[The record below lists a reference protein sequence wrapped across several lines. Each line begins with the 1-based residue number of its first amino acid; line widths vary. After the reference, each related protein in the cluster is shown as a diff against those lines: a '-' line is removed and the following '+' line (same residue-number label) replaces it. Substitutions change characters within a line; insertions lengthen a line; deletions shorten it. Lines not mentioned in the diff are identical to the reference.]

1 MDPMDDIRQV
11 IANNIIELRKQKN
24 LTQAELAETLG
35 YTDKAI
41 SKWERAESIPDVI
54 MLKQI
59 ADLFGVSLNYLVEA
73 DHPKSNTELPRRA
86 KNNRLVISLLAAAAI
101 WFIATILFVYLK
113 LYGASHPWLVFLGA
127 VPICMIVL
135 LVFNSIWGRRML
147 NFIII
152 SVLVWSALAFAYLML
167 LPYNL
172 FLIFII
178 GIPIQVLIILWSQ
191 IKAK

>member
-1 MDPMDDIRQV
+1 MDWMEDLKQI
-11 IANNIIELRKQKN
+11 IANNIINLRKQKN
-24 LTQAELAETLG
+24 LTQADLAETLG

-73 DHPKSNTELPRRA
+73 EHAPSQEALPRRT
-86 KNNRLVISLLAAAAI
+86 KNNRLVIALLAAAAV
-101 WFIATILFVYLK
+101 WFIATVLFVYLK
-113 LYGASHPWLVFLGA
+113 LYGASHPWLVFMGA
-127 VPICMIVL
+127 VPVCMIVL
-135 LVFNSIWGRRML
+135 LVFNSIWGKKAHA
-147 NFIII
+147 FIII
-152 SVLVWSALAFAYLML
+152 SILVWSALAFAYLLL

-172 FLIFII
+172 FLIFVI

-191 IKAK
+191 IKTR

>member
-1 MDPMDDIRQV
+1 MDWMDDLKQI
-11 IANNIIELRKQKN
+11 IANNIIDLRKQRN
-24 LTQAELAETLG
+24 MTQAELAETLG

-73 DHPKSNTELPRRA
+73 EHALSQEALPRRT
-86 KNNRLVISLLAAAAI
+86 KNNRLVIALLAAAAV
-101 WFIATILFVYLK
+101 WFIATVLFVYLK
-113 LYGASHPWLVFLGA
+113 LYGASHPWLVFMGA
-127 VPICMIVL
+127 VPVCMIVL
-135 LVFNSIWGRRML
+135 LVFNSIWGKKAHA
-147 NFIII
+147 FIII
-152 SVLVWSALAFAYLML
+152 SILVWSALAFAYLLL

-172 FLIFII
+172 FLIFVI

-191 IKAK
+191 IKTR

>member
-1 MDPMDDIRQV
+1 MDDIRQV

-73 DHPKSNTELPRRA
+73 DHPKSNTELPRRT
-86 KNNRLVISLLAAAAI
+86 KNNRLVISLLAAAAV

>member
-1 MDPMDDIRQV
+1 MVDDLKQI
-11 IANNIIELRKQKN
+11 IANNIIELRKDMD
-24 LTQAELAETLG
+24 LTQAELADKLG

-54 MLKQI
+54 ILKQL
-59 ADLFGVSLNYLVEA
+59 AELFGVTLNYLIEA
-73 DHPKSNTELPRRA
+73 EHPKTKEELPRRA
-86 KNNRLVISLLAAAAI
+86 KNNRLVISLLAAAAV
-101 WFIATILFVYLK
+101 WFVATVLFVYLQ
-113 LYGASHPWLVFLGA
+113 LYGIPGGWKVFVGA
-127 VPICMIVL
+127 VPATMIVL
-135 LVFNSIWGRRML
+135 LVFNSIWGKRVL

-152 SVLVWSALAFAYLML
+152 SVLVWSALTFAYLM

-191 IKAK
+191 IKTK

>member
-1 MDPMDDIRQV
+1 
-11 IANNIIELRKQKN
+11 
-24 LTQAELAETLG
+24 LTQADLAETLG

-73 DHPKSNTELPRRA
+73 EHAPSQEALPRRT
-86 KNNRLVISLLAAAAI
+86 KNNRLVIALLAAAAV
-101 WFIATILFVYLK
+101 WFIATVLFVYLK
-113 LYGASHPWLVFLGA
+113 LYGASHPWLVFMGA
-127 VPICMIVL
+127 VPVCMIVL
-135 LVFNSIWGRRML
+135 LVFNSIWGKKAHA
-147 NFIII
+147 FIII
-152 SVLVWSALAFAYLML
+152 SILVWSALAFAYLLL

-172 FLIFII
+172 FLIFVI

-191 IKAK
+191 IKTR